1 MNHFGKTAK
10 PFMLNKK
17 YGTNVKLGG
26 RWESEN

>member
-17 YGTNVKLGG
+17 YGTNVKPGG
-26 RWESEN
+26 TMGI

>member
-17 YGTNVKLGG
+17 YGTNAKIGG
-26 RWESEN
+26 TMGI

>member
-10 PFMLNKK
+10 PFMLNKR

-26 RWESEN
+26 TMGI

>member
-17 YGTNVKLGG
+17 YGTNVKVGG
-26 RWESEN
+26 TMGI